1 MLLTD
6 LLISQAHLHANS
18 PALTMRLGY
27 RTTTLTYAQ
36 VLQHARKIAQLLVDH
51 GVQHG
56 DCVLLCAANSPW
68 WVCAWWACLLLGARV
83 VPLAP
88 ENTLSMV
95 QKILH
100 QTEAKIFLRGLSI
113 RHELEI
119 ATFSVEHLPYLT
131 ANIKPFDLDLVRN
144 RPFDCAEIMYT
155 SGTTGDPKGVML
167 THENMMSTC
176 QALQELLQLDGK
188 RERLL
193 SILPLSHMFEQVI
206 GLLLPMGAGAHIIY
220 THSHAAIRELLHEYR
235 ITKMIAVPE
244 FLKLMAGHLNGVVE
258 QKHIGWLFKKML
270 YCASRLGSRRLR
282 RLLFYPLHRRLGGRL
297 DTIASGGAPLDP
309 ELEVLWD
316 RLGVWIMQGYGL
328 TETAPVVSTNVWHSH
343 KVGSV
348 GKPLKHVQVH
358 IANDGE
364 ILIKGPNVFVGY
376 FKNPEK
382 TTESFLSDGFFKTG
396 DMGYLDNEGYLFLK
410 GRKKYMILSPG
421 GQNVFPEDIEQV
433 LNEHPAVKDS
443 CVVGV
448 AKGNDSVAIHAVLLL
463 HNKAIESLDPLIAE
477 VNDKLAS
484 YQRITGWSIWP
495 ADDFPRSVTRKIKR
509 DAVLQAL
516 TNKQAA
522 VGVGPAAEI
531 SVLMRLVAQVAG
543 ISLQAINPEMLLI
556 NDLKFD
562 SLMRVELVTSIEET
576 LHIIIDESAIV
587 ATTTIKDLESLT
599 QSPRVVKKLPMVVAW
614 PRSWW
619 ARQIRRGLQG
629 GLRIATR
636 WLFKLRVEG
645 EEHLAQVARPVIF
658 MPNHVSLIDPLLVSA
673 ALPGVLSVNNAYA
686 AGYDML
692 YEVYRWAATFLELS
706 YNAFPFPRQ
715 EGENISAGLRN
726 IGTLLDA
733 GCAVT
738 IFPEGKLSI
747 DGSLQ
752 PLKKGA
758 GLIAQVMHVPIIP
771 VKIIG
776 LEKLVPYDKLIPRKR
791 GQVVVRFGKPLM
803 LDPLISQE
811 EALAQ
816 LTKAMQDL

>member
-6 LLISQAHLHANS
+6 LLIFNAQLHANK
-18 PALTMRLGY
+18 PALIMRLGY
-27 RTTTLTYAQ
+27 RITILTYAQ
-36 VLQHARKIAQLLVDH
+36 VFEHARKIAQFLADQ

-68 WVCAWWACLLLGARV
+68 WACAWWACLLLGARV

-88 ENTLSMV
+88 ENTLPMM
-95 QKILH
+95 QKILQ

-113 RHELEI
+113 RHDLGITTI
-119 ATFSVEHLPYLT
+119 AVEHLPYLT
-131 ANIKPFDLDLVRN
+131 AKTKPFDLTLVRN

-167 THENMMSTC
+167 THENIMSTL
-176 QALQELLQLDGK
+176 QALQELLQLDGE

-206 GLLLPMGAGAHIIY
+206 GLLLPMSAGAQVVY
-220 THSHAAIRELLHEYR
+220 AHSHGAIRELLQEHH
-235 ITKMIAVPE
+235 ITKIIAVPE
-244 FLKLMAGHLNGVVE
+244 FLKLMAAHLHGAVE
-258 QKHIGWLFKKML
+258 QKNCLSLFKKML
-270 YCASRLGSRRLR
+270 FCASRTTSMRLR
-282 RLLFYPLHRRLGGRL
+282 RLLFYPLHRRLGGQL

-309 ELEVLWD
+309 DLEVFWD
-316 RLGVWIMQGYGL
+316 SLGIWIMQGYGL
-328 TETAPVVSTNVWHSH
+328 TETAPVVSTNVWHAH
-343 KVGSV
+343 KLGSV

-358 IANDGE
+358 IASDGE

-382 TTESFLSDGFFKTG
+382 TAESFSSDGFFKTG
-396 DMGYLDNEGYLFLK
+396 DMGYLDADGYLFLK

-421 GQNVFPEDIEQV
+421 GQNVFPEDIEQA
-433 LNEHPAVKDS
+433 LNEHPAIKDS
-443 CVVGV
+443 CVLGV
-448 AKGNDSVAIHAVLLL
+448 VTAHDSVEIHAVVLLN
-463 HNKAIESLDPLIAE
+463 NKAAPVDPVISE

-484 YQRITGWSIWP
+484 YQCITGWSIWP
-495 ADDFPRSVTRKIKR
+495 EDDFPRSVTRKIKR
-509 DAVLQAL
+509 DTVLH
-516 TNKQAA
+516 TITSKQAA
-522 VGVGPAAEI
+522 AHVAQPGEI

-543 ISLQAINPEMLLI
+543 VSLQVVHPGLFLI

-576 LHIIIDESAIV
+576 LHITIDESVIV
-587 ATTTIKDLESLT
+587 ATTTIKDLESLVR
-599 QSPRVVKKLPMVVAW
+599 SPQVAKKLPLVAKW

-673 ALPGVLSVNNAYA
+673 ALPGVLSVDNAYA

-692 YEVYRWAATFLELS
+692 YEAYRWAAKFLELS

-715 EGENISAGLRN
+715 EGENVSAGLKN

-733 GCAVT
+733 GCSVT
-738 IFPEGKLSI
+738 IFPEGKLSL

-752 PLKKGA
+752 QLKKGA
-758 GLIAQVMHVPIIP
+758 AMIGQVMQTPIIP

-791 GQVVVRFGKPLM
+791 GQVTVRFGKPIV
-803 LDPLISQE
+803 LDPLIRQE
-811 EALAQ
+811 EALAV
-816 LTKAMQDL
+816 LTRAMQDL